1 MALPEHSSE
10 LNLLILSGLLVG
22 EVQVLPPGLRVQGL
36 PPGLRVQGL
45 RAAPQMVVLV
55 RAELEP
61 QQLKVVTEGKNRSC
75 CRKLR
80 RAQG

>member
-1 MALPEHSSE
+1 MGLPEHSSG

-22 EVQVLPPGLRVQGL
+22 EVQGLPPGLRVQVLPPGLRVQ
-36 PPGLRVQGL
+36 VL

-61 QQLKVVTEGKNRSC
+61 QQLKVVTEGKKNRSC

-80 RAQG
+80 